1 MSIRVRL
8 ATAFTLA
15 AALVFALGAWLF
27 VMELSSGLLNLLD
40 AQLKADLTQAGRLV
54 GSPKTSAAKLAIPGQ
69 VNIQVF
75 DAAGHLHGSWPDS
88 SDVPLLTS
96 AQLREAR
103 VSSLSVTVRLEDET
117 QRLVAEPWSHRGWV
131 VVAATSLATVDRAL
145 SDVEVGLVIA
155 GLAVLVIAAL
165 GSYALGRAALSPV
178 ERLRREVAALFQ
190 RGRGA
195 VVAVP
200 RTNDEIAALAKTMNE
215 LLGRLDE
222 SLRRQRA
229 FVADA
234 GHELRTP
241 FAVMQGELELASRP
255 GRNPEEISAALGRA
269 SQEAGRLTRLA
280 NDLLVLARSDEEQL
294 ELRPEPVQLR
304 ALLIESCRS
313 LAGSAEAAGVSCR
326 VEADDELTALVDAG
340 RLRQAVDN
348 LLHNAVRFAP
358 PGSEIVVRAAASGQ
372 NVLLDVTDSGPGFP
386 VEFLPHVFERFSRPD
401 SARAGGG
408 AGLGLSIVQAIV
420 VAHGGRASVRNGQQG
435 GATVTLELPGR
446 LVAS

>member
-15 AALVFALGAWLF
+15 AAVLFALGAWLF
-27 VMELSSGLLNLLD
+27 VMALSSGLLNLLD
-40 AQLKADLTQAGRLV
+40 AQLKADLTQAGHLV
-54 GSPKTSAAKLAIPGQ
+54 GSPKTSVATLAIPGQ

-117 QRLVAEPWSHRGWV
+117 QRLVAGPWSRRGWV

-155 GLAVLVIAAL
+155 GVAVLVIAAL

-269 SQEAGRLTRLA
+269 SEEAGRLTRLA
-280 NDLLVLARSDEEQL
+280 NDLLLLARSDEEQL
-294 ELRPEPVQLR
+294 ELRPEPVRLR

-313 LAGSAEAAGVSCR
+313 LAGPAEVAGVSCR

-340 RLRQAVDN
+340 RLRQVVDN
-348 LLHNAVRFAP
+348 LLQNAVRFAP
-358 PGSEIVVRAAASGQ
+358 SGSEIVVRAAARGQ
-372 NVLLDVTDSGPGFP
+372 DVLLDVTDSGPGFP
-386 VEFLPHVFERFSRPD
+386 VEFLPHAFERFSRPD

-408 AGLGLSIVQAIV
+408 AGLGLSIVQAIA
-420 VAHGGRASVRNGQQG
+420 VAHGGRASLRNERQG
-435 GATVTLELPGR
+435 GATITLELPGR
-446 LVAS
+446 VIAS

>member
-15 AALVFALGAWLF
+15 AAVLFALGAWLF
-27 VMELSSGLLNLLD
+27 VMALSSGLLNLLD

-54 GSPKTSAAKLAIPGQ
+54 GSPKTSVATLAIPGQ

-117 QRLVAEPWSHRGWV
+117 QRLVAEPWSRRGWV

-155 GLAVLVIAAL
+155 GVAVLVIAAL

-269 SQEAGRLTRLA
+269 SEEAGRLTRLA
-280 NDLLVLARSDEEQL
+280 NDLLLLARSDEEQL
-294 ELRPEPVQLR
+294 ELRPEPVRLR

-313 LAGSAEAAGVSCR
+313 LAGSAEMAGVSCR
-326 VEADDELTALVDAG
+326 VEADEVLTALVDAG
-340 RLRQAVDN
+340 RLRQVVDN

-358 PGSEIVVRAAASGQ
+358 SGSEIVVRAAARGQ
-372 NVLLDVTDSGPGFP
+372 DVLLDVTDSGPGFP
-386 VEFLPHVFERFSRPD
+386 VEFLPHAFERFSRPD

-408 AGLGLSIVQAIV
+408 AGLGLSIVQAIA
-420 VAHGGRASVRNGQQG
+420 VAHGGRASLRNERQG
-435 GATVTLELPGR
+435 GATITLELPGR
-446 LVAS
+446 VIAS